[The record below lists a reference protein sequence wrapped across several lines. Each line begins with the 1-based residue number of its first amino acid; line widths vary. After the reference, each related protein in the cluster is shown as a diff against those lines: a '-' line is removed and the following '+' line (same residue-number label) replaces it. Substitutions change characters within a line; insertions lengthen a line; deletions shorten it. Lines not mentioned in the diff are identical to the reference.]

1 MVGALG
7 GVGAV
12 GALIGVADGAA
23 IETTGSAACWGIDV
37 IGGRGIVGVGGWSTV
52 GVGSCIPGGVVAIV
66 VG

>member
-23 IETTGSAACWGIDV
+23 IETTGDTAVGIASG
-37 IGGRGIVGVGGWSTV
+37 IGG
-52 GVGSCIPGGVVAIV
+52 VAIAIAV
-66 VG
+66 AIGWANFGPIAKPSRVCI